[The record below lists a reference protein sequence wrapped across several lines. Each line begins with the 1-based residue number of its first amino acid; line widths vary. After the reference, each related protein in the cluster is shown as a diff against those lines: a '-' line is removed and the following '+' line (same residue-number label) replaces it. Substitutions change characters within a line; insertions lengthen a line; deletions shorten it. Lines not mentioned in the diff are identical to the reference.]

1 MIRVYHPVLN
11 AWQDVWKKDVV
22 KWQRQGWVT
31 EKPAHVDDSDALPV
45 DAETEGNLE
54 TEPAPAR
61 AKRATR
67 KATAR
72 KATARKTAATA
83 ADTAPAATTV
93 TAK

>member
-31 EKPAHVDDSDALPV
+31 EKPAHVDDSDALPAA
-45 DAETEGNLE
+45 AETEGNLE

-61 AKRATR
+61 AKQTP
-67 KATAR
+67 R
-72 KATARKTAATA
+72 KATARKTAAAA
-83 ADTAPAATTV
+83 ADTAPASTTV